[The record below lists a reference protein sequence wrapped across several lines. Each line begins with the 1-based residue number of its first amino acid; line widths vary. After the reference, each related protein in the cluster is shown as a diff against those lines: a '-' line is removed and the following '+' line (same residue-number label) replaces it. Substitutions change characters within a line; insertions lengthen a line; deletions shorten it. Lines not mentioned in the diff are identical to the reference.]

1 MLTLIMYYSAG
12 VKINLISRGNR
23 SPSFGPRSANCNL
36 IATVRTI
43 AKFANILSAHS
54 KNRIPRCKDIQTHKS
69 TYIIRL
75 IFPSPERSGAQ
86 PRATPHCGSDTI
98 GSLGRARCS
107 VGPRCWCGC
116 GWSPAHPLI
125 HSLLDSPPAL
135 CHALL
140 HRPPR

>member
-75 IFPSPERSGAQ
+75 IFPSPERSGVE
-86 PRATPHCGSDTI
+86 R
-98 GSLGRARCS
+98 
-107 VGPRCWCGC
+107 
-116 GWSPAHPLI
+116 SPATSHATLRVRYRWEPGPGPMLGGALVLVWVRLVACSPT
-125 HSLLDSPPAL
+125 HSFTS
-135 CHALL
+135 
-140 HRPPR
+140 